1 LVFFGQPLF
10 FLARKERAELDKIKT
25 KTTIKNIKVLDKT
38 ADAAHRAKN
47 AFVRTKEQAEQTQ
60 QTGNGNYVE
69 YAGDKVKEGTQT
81 VVHRTMRFTQGQGK
95 KTVRKIR
102 ERRKSRSGSFHSKS
116 SKSSN
121 GSSTGQSPNN
131 EASEAAGQNSASSGQ
146 NELAKRRF
154 FQNRPKQ
161 ANRLAGKTV
170 KETAKG
176 TIKTSRKTIKTA
188 GNTAKTIIKTTQAA
202 TKTATRTAR
211 VTAQATQRAIQ
222 AARTAAIAARA
233 MVKAVVAAVRA
244 AIAAIRSL
252 ITLIAAGGWVVIV
265 IILIIC
271 LLGFLINSPL
281 GIFFSG
287 ENKDAD
293 VTPVASVVQEVNADF
308 DAKIS
313 AIEAQN
319 PDVDS
324 VQIDYP
330 GSADNTR
337 IDNWE
342 DVVAVFAV
350 KTAMDSQ
357 HGMDVA
363 TIDNTRADLL
373 KSVFWD
379 MNTISYKVETE
390 EQTKTV
396 TVKNEDGT
404 TSEDTVTTSV
414 NILHT
419 TVISKTAEQQAEAYG
434 FNADQKEVVN
444 EMLSAEFRPMMF
456 ELLGI
461 DSSTGLTPDQLQSLY
476 NSLPPGQ
483 FGTKIVQLALSRLGD
498 PYSEP
503 KAGQDDYTDCSYLTQ
518 WCYEQVGI
526 SLPRTAADQAQYCV
540 NNHETIS
547 PNDLEPGDL
556 VFFSLENNG
565 RFMNIS
571 HVAVYAGNGYIVDAS
586 SARGQV
592 VYRELFGGQVL
603 YGRP

>member
-1 LVFFGQPLF
+1 MT
-10 FLARKERAELDKIKT
+10 KIKT
-25 KTTIKNIKVLDKT
+25 KTTVKNIKVLNKT
-38 ADAAHRAKN
+38 ADVAHKAKN

-81 VVHRTMRFTQGQGK
+81 VVHKAMRFTQGQGK
-95 KTVRKIR
+95 KAVRKIR
-102 ERRKSRSGSFHSKS
+102 ERRKSGRDSFHSES

-121 GSSTGQSPNN
+121 GSSARQSAKT
-131 EASEAAGQNSASSGQ
+131 EASEAAGRNPASSSQ

-154 FQNRPKQ
+154 FQNSPKQ
-161 ANRLAGKTV
+161 ANRPAGKTV
-170 KETAKG
+170 KETTKG

-188 GNTAKTIIKTTQAA
+188 GNAAKTTIKTSQAAAKTAVKTTQA
-202 TKTATRTAR
+202 T
-211 VTAQATQRAIQ
+211 VQATQRAVQ
-222 AARTAAIAARA
+222 AARMAAMAVRATVKAVIAAVKAAIAA
-233 MVKAVVAAVRA
+233 V
-244 AIAAIRSL
+244 RSL

-271 LLGFLINSPL
+271 LVGFLISSPL
-281 GIFFSG
+281 GVFFSG
-287 ENKDAD
+287 ENTDTN
-293 VTPVASVVQEVNADF
+293 VTPISNAVQEVNTEF
-308 DAKIS
+308 DNRVE
-313 AIEAQN
+313 AIKTDN
-319 PDVDS
+319 PDVDR
-324 VQIDYP
+324 VETDYL

-337 IDNWE
+337 INNWM

-357 HGMDVA
+357 NGMDVA
-363 TIDNTRADLL
+363 TIDNTRVELL

-379 MNTISYKVETE
+379 MNSIAAKVEAVKG
-390 EQTKTV
+390 TKTV
-396 TVKNEDGT
+396 TVKNDDGT
-404 TSEDTVTTSV
+404 TSEETVTTTENV
-414 NILHT
+414 LYI
-419 TVISKTAEQQAEAYG
+419 TVTSKTAKQQAEAYG
-434 FNADQKEVVN
+434 FNADQKEVMN

-483 FGTKIVQLALSRLGD
+483 FGAQIVRLALSRLGD
-498 PYSEP
+498 PYSQLY
-503 KAGQDDYTDCSYLTQ
+503 AGQGNYTDCSYLTQ
-518 WCYEQVGI
+518 WCYAQVGI

-540 NNHETIS
+540 NNHKTIS

-556 VFFSLENNG
+556 IFFSLENNG

-586 SARGQV
+586 SSRGQV

-603 YGRP
+603 YARP